1 MGQREH
7 TPASVKPAPISAV
20 PTRVR
25 LDRLH
30 PVSKSTGPA
39 ASTNPKPALPPI
51 GDAAWEGFTS
61 EKPSTRPIGKWIVAL
76 IGMIA
81 SMAGLV
87 IALSVQKPAQV
98 QGPTALEIAR
108 LIEEEPP
115 EHRIIVLS
123 SQPAIASGL
132 LLAADRPFA
141 VDARQISDLD
151 GPQSNLT
158 VWKRA
163 ITCAPPHLLM
173 SEASDGK
180 TDPLAKMLTDT
191 AFADW
196 FDRHYARVAS
206 RHARV
211 FRTRLEQPPAAQCLA
226 IPLRP

>member
-7 TPASVKPAPISAV
+7 TPASVKPVPTSAA

-25 LDRLH
+25 LDQLH
-30 PVSKSTGPA
+30 PVAKPKGPA
-39 ASTNPKPALPPI
+39 ASTNPKPVLPPI
-51 GDAAWEGFTS
+51 GDTAWEGFAS
-61 EKPSTRPIGKWIVAL
+61 EKPSARPIWKTIAALVAV
-76 IGMIA
+76 IA
-81 SMAGLV
+81 IMAGLA
-87 IALSVQKPAQV
+87 ITLSVQKPAPV
-98 QGPTALEIAR
+98 QGPTAREIAR
-108 LIEEEPP
+108 LIEEEPAG
-115 EHRIIVLS
+115 HRIIVLS

-132 LLAADRPFA
+132 LVAADRPVA
-141 VDARQISDLD
+141 VDARQITDLD
-151 GPQSNLT
+151 GPQSNLA

-163 ITCAPPHLLM
+163 ITCTPPHLLM